1 MKISCPLVVCAITV
15 ILSLSCASAY
25 GEDEI
30 KKLYLDG
37 GGGQIADMA
46 YYYLDGGTKVNC
58 KWIQGSDLSI
68 SGKNA
73 RIDPVSK
80 GGTIVHGLEYA
91 SSAFFGF
98 IENSLLK
105 LGEGGIT
112 LANTSAAIRWDGN
125 RTCAIVLTGDQT
137 WTTASGASNFG
148 QIILPRSDF
157 FAAATYQPG
166 GTWSTVGTVSTEGP
180 VRLNVTGRTDLNYRA
195 NGELADCDITVTAP
209 AKISVGRDFFTEQA
223 FLNAKSLTL
232 DGSAGTFYNP
242 VASSDANQLNV
253 ARTLV
258 LRNGGSATFV
268 KHAILDASR
277 IVVDAGTATVSGSVE
292 LPAEGPTLELNAG
305 TTLNLGLKSNVAFD
319 ADGNVLQ
326 ALPLV
331 GAGALVLTEGFVRV
345 VPDGAFGGTIR
356 VAGGTLALPAMSA
369 WPAGLTVVTE
379 GSGTVLLDS
388 QDGFDPAR
396 LTGTARQTLVITDET
411 YPEDELVLNPGD
423 CVVVRGNGLT
433 AEKRVSLYGGELLFA
448 RPATVAAPIRV
459 RGTGASVRTSHESV
473 TATLAGFLAI
483 TDLTTQVEF
492 SLCGPGTNVLAGGG
506 LIVGNAQSTTYF
518 TEGYGVISNGTIKLG
533 WYDAATTPAGSFGV
547 RGGNR
552 LTVCNKGDVYLTQLL
567 GNGTTYLKVGSASAA
582 GDELLITDGGTVRL
596 NNNAQLYVGESGNR
610 TGTVVVDGGTL
621 SLNGGGGDCR
631 LGGYDDYGS
640 GTIVVRRG
648 TFGNTRNIKGVYD
661 PRYGVGRLV
670 LDGGTYKLLNGFG
683 GSTYTPPRIFNHKA
697 CRLEVTEAGG
707 TIDFS
712 SVAAAVTTVTNNP
725 YFDSTCA
732 WTGAGTLRLVG
743 RANTPLEFIVKSP
756 TNAMGVAVAD
766 LAYAPEKNV
775 KLSFWGVEEAAG
787 VKVKGIR
794 PLASTATIAAQ
805 RPSGTALPLEVGTLE
820 FTDAT
825 VLEPPAFSAV
835 GVTVDAV
842 AVRAGGA
849 FAAGAYAARADVT
862 VGDVAFDTGSVLSI
876 PAGATQRL
884 DPTGSVTLPDA
895 LGYFC
900 DRSAN
905 LASPH
910 AVMSGVDPSAT
921 LPVWTPQPRSRKLD
935 FSVVDGVLTASKLG
949 MLLLMR

>member
-1 MKISCPLVVCAITV
+1 MKICNLSVVWAITAV
-15 ILSLSCASAY
+15 FSLLCAGAY

-37 GGGQIADMA
+37 GGGQIAEMA
-46 YYYLDGGTKVNC
+46 YYYLDGETKVNC

-68 SGKNA
+68 SGRNA

-80 GGTIVHGLEYA
+80 GGSVVHGLEYA

-98 IENSLLK
+98 VENSLLK
-105 LGEGGIT
+105 IGEGGIT
-112 LANTSAAIRWDGN
+112 LASTSAAIRWDGN
-125 RTCAIVLTGDQT
+125 STCAIVLTGDQT
-137 WTTASGASNFG
+137 WTTASGTSNYG
-148 QIILPRSDF
+148 QIILPRSDYF
-157 FAAATYQPG
+157 TGQYDAG
-166 GTWSTVGTVSTEGP
+166 GKWSTVGTVSTEGP

-232 DGSAGTFYNP
+232 DGAAATFYNP
-242 VASSDANQLNV
+242 VASSDADQLNV

-258 LRNGGSATFV
+258 LRDGASATFV
-268 KHAILDASR
+268 NHAILDASR
-277 IVVDAGTATVSGSVE
+277 IVVDLGTVTVSGSVE

-345 VPDGAFGGTIR
+345 VPDSGFGGTIR

-423 CVVVRGNGLT
+423 CVVVKGDGLT

-448 RPATVAAPIRV
+448 RTATVAAPVRV

-483 TDLTTQVEF
+483 TDLTTKVEF

-506 LIVGNAQSTTYF
+506 LIVGNASSTAYF
-518 TEGYGVISNGTIKLG
+518 TEGYGVVSNGTIKLG

-547 RGGNR
+547 RGGKR

-596 NNNAQLYVGESGNR
+596 NNNAQIYVGESGNR
-610 TGTVVVDGGTL
+610 KGTIIVDDGTFT
-621 SLNGGGGDCR
+621 LNGAGGDCR
-631 LGGYDDYGS
+631 LGGVDDYGS
-640 GTIVVRRG
+640 GTIIVRRG
-648 TFGNTRNIKGVYD
+648 TFGSTRNLKGVSD
-661 PRYGVGRLV
+661 LKYGAGRLV
-670 LDGGTYKLLNGFG
+670 LDGGTYKLQSGFG
-683 GSTYTPPRIFNHKA
+683 GSEYSPPRIFNHKGV
-697 CRLEVTEAGG
+697 RLEVTEAGG

-712 SVAAAVTTVTNNP
+712 AVADKVTTITNNP
-725 YFDSTCA
+725 YFESGCA
-732 WTGAGTLRLVG
+732 WTGTGTLRLVG
-743 RANTPLEFIVKSP
+743 RANTPLELIVKSP
-756 TNAMGVAVAD
+756 TNATGVAVAD
-766 LAYAPEKNV
+766 LAYAPDKNV
-775 KLSFWGVEEAAG
+775 NLSFWGVDAATG
-787 VKVKGIR
+787 VQVKGIR
-794 PLASTATIAAQ
+794 PLSSAVSIAAQ
-805 RPSGTALPLEVGTLE
+805 RPDGTALPLEVGTLE
-820 FTDAT
+820 FTDET
-825 VLEPPAFSAV
+825 VLEPPVFASGTA
-835 GVTVDAV
+835 VDAV

-849 FAAGAYAARADVT
+849 FAPGAYAAQAGVT
-862 VGDVAFDTGSVLSI
+862 VGDVAFDANAILAI
-876 PAGATQRL
+876 PAGATQQL
-884 DPTGSVTLPDA
+884 VPTGAVTLPET

-900 DRSAN
+900 DREAA

-910 AVMSGVDPSAT
+910 PVMSGLDPAAA
-921 LPVWTPQPRSRKLD
+921 LPTWTPQPGSRKLD
-935 FSVVDGVLTASKLG
+935 FSVADGVLTASRVG
-949 MLLLMR
+949 AVMIIR